1 MVGCALL
8 LSSACN
14 TEWRVIVPLE
24 LQAYVI
30 YDNKCNPNFTVLE
43 VEVQDY
49 PGARV
54 TLQDSL
60 TGRHR

>member
-1 MVGCALL
+1 M
-8 LSSACN
+8 
-14 TEWRVIVPLE
+14 TLE
-24 LQAYVI
+24 MQAYVI

-49 PGARV
+49 PGGRV